1 MFNLDWNNATFV
13 GFILICLEI
22 LERFGIN
29 IFFNHILDDFA
40 VVLFLS
46 NFIKIFEKL
55 WKQFEFIHY
64 LDFVKNTCASTMS
77 LYTHVLVIKMSVCC
91 IYAHSLFVWDSKDI
105 RGLRSA
111 MLEFVSATFRR
122 RNT

>member
-13 GFILICLEI
+13 GFSLLCLEI

-29 IFFNHILDDFA
+29 IFFKHILNDFA
-40 VVLFLS
+40 VVVFLS

-55 WKQFEFIHY
+55 WKPFEFIHY
-64 LDFVKNTCASTMS
+64 SVFVKNTCASTMS
-77 LYTHVLVIKMSVCC
+77 LYTHVLVIKMGVCY

-105 RGLRSA
+105 RCLRCT

>member
-13 GFILICLEI
+13 GFSLICLEI

-29 IFFNHILDDFA
+29 IFFNHILNDFA

-64 LDFVKNTCASTMS
+64 LVFVKNTCASTMS
-77 LYTHVLVIKMSVCC
+77 LYTHVLVIKMGVCY

-105 RGLRSA
+105 RCLRCT

>member
-55 WKQFEFIHY
+55 WKQFELIHY
-64 LDFVKNTCASTMS
+64 LVFVKNTCASTMS

-91 IYAHSLFVWDSKDI
+91 IYAHSLFV
-105 RGLRSA
+105 
-111 MLEFVSATFRR
+111 
-122 RNT
+122 